1 MTKLHFNLR
10 TLVTGAMALSFAAA
24 LSASIPAGAKPS
36 YDGLWSVL
44 IVTEKGSCDRAY
56 RYPIRINNG
65 TLVNGNNDSFVISG
79 KVGDNGSVNVT
90 VSHGSKS
97 ASGSGKLSGSI
108 GAGTWRGGDCSG
120 TWEAERRP
128 S

>member
-1 MTKLHFNLR
+1 MTKHINFR
-10 TLVTGAMALSFAAA
+10 TLTAGALALAFAAA
-24 LSASIPAGAKPS
+24 FSTSIPAGAKPS

-65 TLVNGNNDSFVISG
+65 TLVNGNNDSFVITG
-79 KVGDNGSVNVT
+79 KVNDTGAVNVT

-97 ASGSGKLSGSI
+97 ANGSGKLSGAA
-108 GAGTWRGGDCSG
+108 GAGTWHGGDCSG
-120 TWEAERRP
+120 TWEAERRAG
-128 S
+128 